1 MQKMFK
7 NEIFG
12 EIEPPDNSGVNLIG
26 AALPKNQDLYFIS
39 KWYEL
44 IDRYSTARMFLN
56 KTNEN
61 NWDYWFNPQN
71 DKEIQK
77 ALIAKFKSDLYETA
91 LINYNIIVDLSWTIT
106 YVSAEYALYS
116 FDKDNNITNADNIC
130 GMHPIEESYESLR
143 KIENGVLSPH
153 TKGNQFEYLKKISPE
168 FSDSIDIVV
177 EFWKSFSNSNIR
189 NLYNFIKHKGKP
201 LYKETKKIRK
211 EKIYSILIGKE
222 NYPSDIGDVQK
233 IISLEGGINE
243 LIEFDNSSLYPY
255 IKKLLEALNK
265 AVNPSPWI

>member
-1 MQKMFK
+1 
-7 NEIFG
+7 
-12 EIEPPDNSGVNLIG
+12 
-26 AALPKNQDLYFIS
+26 
-39 KWYEL
+39 
-44 IDRYSTARMFLN
+44 
-56 KTNEN
+56 
-61 NWDYWFNPQN
+61 
-71 DKEIQK
+71 
-77 ALIAKFKSDLYETA
+77 
-91 LINYNIIVDLSWTIT
+91 
-106 YVSAEYALYS
+106 
-116 FDKDNNITNADNIC
+116 
-130 GMHPIEESYESLR
+130 MHPIEESYESLR

-233 IISLEGGINE
+233 IISLEEGINE